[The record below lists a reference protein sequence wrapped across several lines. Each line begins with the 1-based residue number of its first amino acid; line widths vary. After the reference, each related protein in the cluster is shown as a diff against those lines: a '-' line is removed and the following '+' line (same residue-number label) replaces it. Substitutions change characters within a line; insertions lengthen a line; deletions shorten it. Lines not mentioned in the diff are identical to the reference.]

1 MVFNPDRPFSFTTRQ
16 RLQGWQLEC
25 RVQIIKLL
33 TSSCQIHDLLKEP
46 RQILQCPQVSRT
58 PCVNYYMSNM
68 SFTSNS
74 FTFSLHFHIFY
85 ILIKAS
91 WIVRCGCL
99 KLQTCFNSLCDF
111 KSACIA
117 ASSSTDGHRKGCR
130 KTKSVELY
138 KGKLVIRAQG
148 VPDTHSLPNIFSIP
162 DPVQF

>member
-1 MVFNPDRPFSFTTRQ
+1 MVFNPDRPFSFTTWQ
-16 RLQGWQLEC
+16 RLQGWQLER

-33 TSSCQIHDLLKEP
+33 TSSCQIHDLPKGA

-58 PCVNYYMSNM
+58 PCVNYYVYMSNM

-74 FTFSLHFHIFY
+74 FTCSPHFHIFY
-85 ILIKAS
+85 NLIKAS

-117 ASSSTDGHRKGCR
+117 GLLLLRWAQKG
-130 KTKSVELY
+130 
-138 KGKLVIRAQG
+138 A
-148 VPDTHSLPNIFSIP
+148 
-162 DPVQF
+162 